1 MHVRV
6 CERLGD
12 PGRGEA
18 GAGTSAEGR
27 GTDVDAGERWA
38 GSARPAEAATARGR
52 RAGRLT
58 PRKRSRR
65 VPGLTSAV
73 WERAIDKATG
83 EDSEDHDFT
92 QIQFLRLF
100 AQISLFE
107 MESGFSPSALPRAQR
122 VPVRSAVLGT
132 AGRPRPAL
140 ASTHQMLVTMRE
152 PVFRRCQHPLTNT
165 G

>member
-18 GAGTSAEGR
+18 GAGACAEGR
-27 GTDVDAGERWA
+27 GTDVDAGEQWA

-65 VPGLTSAV
+65 VPGSHV
-73 WERAIDKATG
+73 CHVGKSHRQSHW
-83 EDSEDHDFT
+83 
-92 QIQFLRLF
+92 
-100 AQISLFE
+100 
-107 MESGFSPSALPRAQR
+107 QR
-122 VPVRSAVLGT
+122 
-132 AGRPRPAL
+132 
-140 ASTHQMLVTMRE
+140 
-152 PVFRRCQHPLTNT
+152 
-165 G
+165 

>member
-18 GAGTSAEGR
+18 GAGACAEGR

-58 PRKRSRR
+58 PRKRLRR
-65 VPGLTSAV
+65 VQGLTSAT

-92 QIQFLRLF
+92 QTQFLRLF

-107 MESGFSPSALPRAQR
+107 MEAGFSPSALPTLR
-122 VPVRSAVLGT
+122 VSESLSGALSWALRGGRVLPWPPPI
-132 AGRPRPAL
+132 RCWLRC
-140 ASTHQMLVTMRE
+140 ASLSSDAANI
-152 PVFRRCQHPLTNT
+152 P
-165 G
+165 